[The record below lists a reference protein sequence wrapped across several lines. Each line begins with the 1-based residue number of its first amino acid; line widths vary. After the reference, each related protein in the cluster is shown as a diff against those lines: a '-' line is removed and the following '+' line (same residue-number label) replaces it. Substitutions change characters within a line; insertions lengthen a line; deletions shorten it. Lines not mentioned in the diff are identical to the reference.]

1 MQPQGHPSPG
11 DSTWAKKWLE
21 GNVYMQEKA
30 GAGQQGHGLGQ
41 LCLRA
46 AGLRAVEVVLRR

>member
-21 GNVYMQEKA
+21 GNVYVQEKA
-30 GAGQQGHGLGQ
+30 GAGQQGRGLGQ

-46 AGLRAVEVVLRR
+46 ALGR